1 MLADQPTSIPHSLE
15 RMKEPNTA
23 PATPPTTSFVD
34 KGYRM
39 TESANQFAPNGS
51 WGVPGVGLPDL
62 PDKTWDAEI
71 DLNFR

>member
-39 TESANQFAPNGS
+39 TESASLHQMVHEVFL
-51 WGVPGVGLPDL
+51 V
-62 PDKTWDAEI
+62 
-71 DLNFR
+71 